1 MALNLSANSACSEH
15 VMLFFFPS
23 ICISSFLLYIW
34 PWKSISGAPN
44 NSQCSSVSP
53 SFRKFRAR
61 NNLLLYTWTSVLLAV
76 AGRPN
81 YSFAKSEVHL
91 RLIWVVRFNSTE
103 YFPIFCYLRLCAT
116 LKVAELC
123 VCISQG
129 QLIPKLQLLRSTS
142 VVSYRRHDCPLD
154 FALAALF
161 GSPDKRTK
169 TKELIEFLS
178 FYTL

>member
-15 VMLFFFPS
+15 VMFFFHPFADPVSCYTYDHENPS
-23 ICISSFLLYIW
+23 PGPLTTASVL
-34 PWKSISGAPN
+34 
-44 NSQCSSVSP
+44 SVSP

-116 LKVAELC
+116 LKVTDLY

-178 FYTL
+178 FYAL